1 MRLYYDQL
9 IGILLCGLLSFW
21 IIRWYLWGIKIY
33 PLNPSA
39 RKKRKKGETIRE
51 WFFYTRYR
59 QEIPKFFLGL
69 YFVVL
74 IVNVAAILVWIVQHF
89 MGPYPDVG
97 YLIFLCLAAFD
108 GAWMLLLRLMFWSR
122 DGDMPYERWVPKKR
136 GMPPSGGS
144 EPPCR
149 KKELSAVTPFG
160 KIRTPPFVE

>member
-9 IGILLCGLLSFW
+9 IGILLCWLLSFW

-74 IVNVAAILVWIVQHF
+74 IVNGAAILVWIVQHF

-122 DGDMPYERWVPKKR
+122 DGSMPYERWAPKKR
-136 GMPPSGGS
+136 GMRPK
-144 EPPCR
+144 R
-149 KKELSAVTPFG
+149 KK
-160 KIRTPPFVE
+160 

>member
-39 RKKRKKGETIRE
+39 RKKRKNGETIRE

-69 YFVVL
+69 YFVVVIL
-74 IVNVAAILVWIVQHF
+74 NAAAILAWIVQHF

-136 GMPPSGGS
+136 GMPPKR
-144 EPPCR
+144 R
-149 KKELSAVTPFG
+149 K
-160 KIRTPPFVE
+160 

>member
-74 IVNVAAILVWIVQHF
+74 IVNVAAILAWIVQHF

-136 GMPPSGGS
+136 GMPPKR
-144 EPPCR
+144 R
-149 KKELSAVTPFG
+149 K
-160 KIRTPPFVE
+160 

>member
-9 IGILLCGLLSFW
+9 IGILLCWLLSFW

-74 IVNVAAILVWIVQHF
+74 IVNMAALLVWIVQHF

-122 DGDMPYERWVPKKR
+122 DGDMPYERWAPKKR
-136 GMPPSGGS
+136 GMPPKR
-144 EPPCR
+144 R
-149 KKELSAVTPFG
+149 K
-160 KIRTPPFVE
+160 

>member
-39 RKKRKKGETIRE
+39 RKKRKKGETIWE

-89 MGPYPDVG
+89 MGPYPDLGHKILV
-97 YLIFLCLAAFD
+97 CLGVFD
-108 GAWMLLLRLMFWSR
+108 GIWMFLLRLMFWSR
-122 DGDMPYERWVPKKR
+122 DGSMPYERWAPKKR
-136 GMPPSGGS
+136 GMRPK
-144 EPPCR
+144 R
-149 KKELSAVTPFG
+149 KK
-160 KIRTPPFVE
+160 

>member
-39 RKKRKKGETIRE
+39 RKKRKKGENIRE

-122 DGDMPYERWVPKKR
+122 DGSMPYERWAPKKR
-136 GMPPSGGS
+136 GMPPK
-144 EPPCR
+144 R
-149 KKELSAVTPFG
+149 KK
-160 KIRTPPFVE
+160 

>member
-1 MRLYYDQL
+1 MKLYYDQL

-74 IVNVAAILVWIVQHF
+74 IVNVAAILAWIVQHF

-136 GMPPSGGS
+136 GMPPKR
-144 EPPCR
+144 R
-149 KKELSAVTPFG
+149 K
-160 KIRTPPFVE
+160 

>member
-9 IGILLCGLLSFW
+9 VGILLCWLLSFW
-21 IIRWYLWGIKIY
+21 IIRWYLRGIKIY

-74 IVNVAAILVWIVQHF
+74 IVNMAALLVWIVQHF

-136 GMPPSGGS
+136 GMPPK
-144 EPPCR
+144 R
-149 KKELSAVTPFG
+149 
-160 KIRTPPFVE
+160 RR

>member
-9 IGILLCGLLSFW
+9 IGILLCWLLSFW

-74 IVNVAAILVWIVQHF
+74 IVNVAALLVWIVQHF
-89 MGPYPDVG
+89 MGLYPDLGHKILV
-97 YLIFLCLAAFD
+97 CLGVFD
-108 GAWMLLLRLMFWSR
+108 GIWMFLLRLMFWSR
-122 DGDMPYERWVPKKR
+122 DGDMPYERWAPKKR
-136 GMPPSGGS
+136 GMPPKR
-144 EPPCR
+144 R
-149 KKELSAVTPFG
+149 K
-160 KIRTPPFVE
+160 

>member
-1 MRLYYDQL
+1 MSLYYDQL

-69 YFVVL
+69 YFVVVIL
-74 IVNVAAILVWIVQHF
+74 NAAALLVWIVQHF

-136 GMPPSGGS
+136 GMPPKR
-144 EPPCR
+144 R
-149 KKELSAVTPFG
+149 K
-160 KIRTPPFVE
+160 

>member
-1 MRLYYDQL
+1 MKLYYDQL
-9 IGILLCGLLSFW
+9 IGILLCWLLSFW

-74 IVNVAAILVWIVQHF
+74 IVNMAALLVWIVQHF

-122 DGDMPYERWVPKKR
+122 DGSMPYERWAPKKR
-136 GMPPSGGS
+136 GMRPK
-144 EPPCR
+144 R
-149 KKELSAVTPFG
+149 KK
-160 KIRTPPFVE
+160 

>member
-1 MRLYYDQL
+1 MSLYYDQL

-39 RKKRKKGETIRE
+39 RKKREKGETIRE

-69 YFVVL
+69 YFVVVIL
-74 IVNVAAILVWIVQHF
+74 NAAAILAWIVQHF

-122 DGDMPYERWVPKKR
+122 DGSMPYERWAPKKR
-136 GMPPSGGS
+136 GMRPK
-144 EPPCR
+144 R
-149 KKELSAVTPFG
+149 KK
-160 KIRTPPFVE
+160 

>member
-9 IGILLCGLLSFW
+9 IGILLCWLLSFW

-74 IVNVAAILVWIVQHF
+74 IVNMAALLAWIVQHF

-122 DGDMPYERWVPKKR
+122 DGSMPYERWAPKKR
-136 GMPPSGGS
+136 GMRPK
-144 EPPCR
+144 R
-149 KKELSAVTPFG
+149 KK
-160 KIRTPPFVE
+160 

>member
-1 MRLYYDQL
+1 MKLYYDQL
-9 IGILLCGLLSFW
+9 IGILLCWLLSFW
-21 IIRWYLWGIKIY
+21 IIRWYLRGIKIY

-74 IVNVAAILVWIVQHF
+74 LVNMAALLVWIVQHF

-122 DGDMPYERWVPKKR
+122 DGSTPYERWVPKKR
-136 GMPPSGGS
+136 GMPPKR
-144 EPPCR
+144 R
-149 KKELSAVTPFG
+149 K
-160 KIRTPPFVE
+160 

>member
-1 MRLYYDQL
+1 MKLYYDQL
-9 IGILLCGLLSFW
+9 IGILLCWLLSFW
-21 IIRWYLWGIKIY
+21 IIRWYLRGIKIY

-74 IVNVAAILVWIVQHF
+74 LVNMAALLVWIVQHF

-108 GAWMLLLRLMFWSR
+108 GIWMFLLRLMFWSR

-136 GMPPSGGS
+136 GMPPKR
-144 EPPCR
+144 R
-149 KKELSAVTPFG
+149 K
-160 KIRTPPFVE
+160 

>member
-9 IGILLCGLLSFW
+9 IGILLCWLLSFW

-122 DGDMPYERWVPKKR
+122 DGSMPYERWVPKKR
-136 GMPPSGGS
+136 GMRPK
-144 EPPCR
+144 R
-149 KKELSAVTPFG
+149 KKKA
-160 KIRTPPFVE
+160 

>member
-74 IVNVAAILVWIVQHF
+74 IVNMAALLVWIVQHF

-122 DGDMPYERWVPKKR
+122 DGSMPYERWVPKKR
-136 GMPPSGGS
+136 GMRPK
-144 EPPCR
+144 R
-149 KKELSAVTPFG
+149 KKKA
-160 KIRTPPFVE
+160 

>member
-1 MRLYYDQL
+1 MSLYHQQ
-9 IGILLCGLLSFW
+9 IIAIILCALLAFLT
-21 IIRWYLWGIKIY
+21 IRWYLWGIKTY
-33 PLNPSA
+33 PLNTSA

-136 GMPPSGGS
+136 GMPPKR
-144 EPPCR
+144 R
-149 KKELSAVTPFG
+149 K
-160 KIRTPPFVE
+160 

>member
-89 MGPYPDVG
+89 MGSYPDVG

-122 DGDMPYERWVPKKR
+122 DGSMPYERWAPKKR
-136 GMPPSGGS
+136 GMRPK
-144 EPPCR
+144 R
-149 KKELSAVTPFG
+149 KK
-160 KIRTPPFVE
+160 

>member
-9 IGILLCGLLSFW
+9 IGILLCWLLSFW
-21 IIRWYLWGIKIY
+21 IIRWYLRGIKIY

-69 YFVVL
+69 YFVVVIL
-74 IVNVAAILVWIVQHF
+74 NAAALLVWIVQHF

-122 DGDMPYERWVPKKR
+122 DGSMPYERWVPKKR
-136 GMPPSGGS
+136 GMPPKR
-144 EPPCR
+144 R
-149 KKELSAVTPFG
+149 K
-160 KIRTPPFVE
+160 

>member
-9 IGILLCGLLSFW
+9 VGILLCWLLSFW

-122 DGDMPYERWVPKKR
+122 DGSMPYERWAPKKR
-136 GMPPSGGS
+136 GMRPK
-144 EPPCR
+144 R
-149 KKELSAVTPFG
+149 KK
-160 KIRTPPFVE
+160 

>member
-9 IGILLCGLLSFW
+9 IGILLCWLLSFW

-74 IVNVAAILVWIVQHF
+74 IVNVAAILVWVVQHF

-122 DGDMPYERWVPKKR
+122 DGSMPYERWAPKKR
-136 GMPPSGGS
+136 GMPPKR
-144 EPPCR
+144 R
-149 KKELSAVTPFG
+149 K
-160 KIRTPPFVE
+160 

>member
-9 IGILLCGLLSFW
+9 IGILLCWLLSFW
-21 IIRWYLWGIKIY
+21 IIRWYLRGIKIY

-74 IVNVAAILVWIVQHF
+74 LVNMAALLVWIVQHF

-108 GAWMLLLRLMFWSR
+108 GAWMFLLRLMFWSR
-122 DGDMPYERWVPKKR
+122 DGSMPYERWAPKKR
-136 GMPPSGGS
+136 GMRPK
-144 EPPCR
+144 R
-149 KKELSAVTPFG
+149 KK
-160 KIRTPPFVE
+160 

>member
-74 IVNVAAILVWIVQHF
+74 LVNMAALLVWIVQHF

-136 GMPPSGGS
+136 GMPPKR
-144 EPPCR
+144 R
-149 KKELSAVTPFG
+149 K
-160 KIRTPPFVE
+160 

>member
-9 IGILLCGLLSFW
+9 IGILLCWLLSFW
-21 IIRWYLWGIKIY
+21 IIRWYLRGIKIY

-74 IVNVAAILVWIVQHF
+74 LVNMAALLVWIVQHF

-122 DGDMPYERWVPKKR
+122 DGSMPYERWAPKKR
-136 GMPPSGGS
+136 GMRPK
-144 EPPCR
+144 R
-149 KKELSAVTPFG
+149 KK
-160 KIRTPPFVE
+160 

>member
-74 IVNVAAILVWIVQHF
+74 IVNMAALLVWIVQHF

-122 DGDMPYERWVPKKR
+122 DGSMPYERWVPKKR
-136 GMPPSGGS
+136 GMPPKR
-144 EPPCR
+144 R
-149 KKELSAVTPFG
+149 K
-160 KIRTPPFVE
+160 

>member
-1 MRLYYDQL
+1 MSLYYDQL

-74 IVNVAAILVWIVQHF
+74 LVNMAALLVWIVQHF

-122 DGDMPYERWVPKKR
+122 DGSMPYERWAPKKR
-136 GMPPSGGS
+136 GMPPKR
-144 EPPCR
+144 R
-149 KKELSAVTPFG
+149 K
-160 KIRTPPFVE
+160 

>member
-9 IGILLCGLLSFW
+9 VGILLCWLLSFW
-21 IIRWYLWGIKIY
+21 IIRWYLRGIKIY

-74 IVNVAAILVWIVQHF
+74 LVNMAALLVWIVQHF

-122 DGDMPYERWVPKKR
+122 DGSMPYERWVPKKR
-136 GMPPSGGS
+136 GMPPKR
-144 EPPCR
+144 R
-149 KKELSAVTPFG
+149 K
-160 KIRTPPFVE
+160 

>member
-69 YFVVL
+69 YFVVVIL
-74 IVNVAAILVWIVQHF
+74 NAAAILVWIVQHF

-122 DGDMPYERWVPKKR
+122 DGSMPYERWVPKKR
-136 GMPPSGGS
+136 GMPPKR
-144 EPPCR
+144 R
-149 KKELSAVTPFG
+149 K
-160 KIRTPPFVE
+160 

>member
-21 IIRWYLWGIKIY
+21 ILRWYLWGIKIY

-74 IVNVAAILVWIVQHF
+74 LVNMAALLVWIVQHF

-122 DGDMPYERWVPKKR
+122 DGSMPYERWAPKKR
-136 GMPPSGGS
+136 GMRPKR
-144 EPPCR
+144 R
-149 KKELSAVTPFG
+149 K
-160 KIRTPPFVE
+160 

>member
-1 MRLYYDQL
+1 MKLYYDQL
-9 IGILLCGLLSFW
+9 IGILLCWLLSFW

-122 DGDMPYERWVPKKR
+122 DGSMPYERWAPKKR
-136 GMPPSGGS
+136 GMRPK
-144 EPPCR
+144 R
-149 KKELSAVTPFG
+149 KK
-160 KIRTPPFVE
+160 

>member
-39 RKKRKKGETIRE
+39 RKKRKKGVTIRE
-51 WFFYTRYR
+51 CFFYTRYR

-136 GMPPSGGS
+136 GMPPKR
-144 EPPCR
+144 R
-149 KKELSAVTPFG
+149 K
-160 KIRTPPFVE
+160 

>member
-69 YFVVL
+69 YFVVVIL
-74 IVNVAAILVWIVQHF
+74 NAAAIFAWIVQHF

-108 GAWMLLLRLMFWSR
+108 GAWMLLLRLMFWSS
-122 DGDMPYERWVPKKR
+122 DGSMPYERWAPKKR
-136 GMPPSGGS
+136 GMRPKR
-144 EPPCR
+144 R
-149 KKELSAVTPFG
+149 K
-160 KIRTPPFVE
+160 

>member
-1 MRLYYDQL
+1 MSLYYDQL

-122 DGDMPYERWVPKKR
+122 DGSMPYERWAPKKR
-136 GMPPSGGS
+136 GMRPK
-144 EPPCR
+144 R
-149 KKELSAVTPFG
+149 
-160 KIRTPPFVE
+160 RR

>member
-1 MRLYYDQL
+1 MKLYYDQL

-122 DGDMPYERWVPKKR
+122 DGSMPYERWAPKKR
-136 GMPPSGGS
+136 GMRPK
-144 EPPCR
+144 R
-149 KKELSAVTPFG
+149 KK
-160 KIRTPPFVE
+160 

>member
-59 QEIPKFFLGL
+59 QEIPKYFLGL

-74 IVNVAAILVWIVQHF
+74 IVNMAALLVWIVQHF

-122 DGDMPYERWVPKKR
+122 DGSMPYERWAPKKR
-136 GMPPSGGS
+136 GMPPKR
-144 EPPCR
+144 R
-149 KKELSAVTPFG
+149 K
-160 KIRTPPFVE
+160 

>member
-122 DGDMPYERWVPKKR
+122 DGSMPYERWVPKKR
-136 GMPPSGGS
+136 GMRPK
-144 EPPCR
+144 R
-149 KKELSAVTPFG
+149 KK
-160 KIRTPPFVE
+160 

>member
-74 IVNVAAILVWIVQHF
+74 IVNVAAILVWVVQHF

-122 DGDMPYERWVPKKR
+122 DGSMPYERWAPKKR
-136 GMPPSGGS
+136 GMRPK
-144 EPPCR
+144 R
-149 KKELSAVTPFG
+149 KK
-160 KIRTPPFVE
+160 